1 MNEERL
7 DQLIR
12 DVGAEY
18 NTPPPTPRDEMWKQ
32 IRAERERRQ
41 STPRG
46 IQPWQWV
53 AGIAAILVIGVAIG
67 RFTASPDAGESPPIV
82 VAGSVESPPIAN
94 VAYRLATSEHFESV
108 ETFLT
113 TFQVDAREG
122 MMAESDWTI
131 PAQSL
136 LLQTRLLQAS
146 AAGEDPGL
154 KVLLDDVELVLAQI
168 AQYSADRAE
177 DLEFIDNGIEQRGV
191 LVKLRAAVPAGAQRT
206 RQGALRS

>member
-12 DVGAEY
+12 EVGAEY
-18 NTPPPTPRDEMWKQ
+18 NTPPTTPRDEMWDQ
-32 IRAERERRQ
+32 IRAERERRRW
-41 STPRG
+41 SHRRIP
-46 IQPWQWV
+46 PWQWAAGV
-53 AGIAAILVIGVAIG
+53 AAVLAIGVAVG
-67 RFTASPDAGESPPIV
+67 RFSASPDVPESPSIALAGPPPVGSVPIV
-82 VAGSVESPPIAN
+82 N
-94 VAYRLATSEHFESV
+94 VAHRLAASDHFESV

-122 MMAESDWTI
+122 MMAEVDWTA

-146 AAGEDPGL
+146 LAAEDPGL
-154 KVLLDDVELVLAQI
+154 KALLNDIELVLAQI

-191 LVKLRAAVPAGAQRT
+191 LVKLRSAVPAGA
-206 RQGALRS
+206 